1 MMLKKRLARSN
12 IAMFVIPVL
21 VAVVL
26 LLKLMPPGTDG
37 FTVCRTVRAQNDL
50 TYEKAPGRR
59 NSDPTLPGAL
69 AILLYPNAAA
79 AG

>member
-1 MMLKKRLARSN
+1 MTLKKRLTHAN

-26 LLKLMPPGTDG
+26 LLELMPPGTDG
-37 FTVCRTVRAQNDL
+37 FTACRTVRAQNDL
-50 TYEKAPGRR
+50 TYEKAPGGR
-59 NSDPTLPGAL
+59 NSGPTLPGAL
-69 AILLYPNAAA
+69 LILWYPDAAA